1 MTATDNQI
9 NKVPAPKEKLHS
21 VMEAASAL
29 TALCDED
36 SANGEG
42 APSSPKIT
50 PKETPDTTAAAGT
63 PKDDGSKR
71 FLPDHKKPD
80 AALTFPEKV
89 SYILCC
95 LLLTAIA
102 SLVCRYIPI
111 PDASQSSRTEISL
124 AFVLV
129 EEAKVS
135 FCRRICTV
143 LYCRHPTDV
152 LSVFKDKILRFD
164 ILIFGIDVDAS
175 RFIWE
180 RLNFFSHDMFF
191 LSPLFSAHEF
201 DGVCR
206 PTKASILNPV
216 S

>member
-1 MTATDNQI
+1 MTATDTQI

-50 PKETPDTTAAAGT
+50 PKETPDTTVAAGT

-89 SYILCC
+89 SYILSS
-95 LLLTAIA
+95 LLPTAIM
-102 SLVCRYIPI
+102 SLVCGYTFHLRRPHSH
-111 PDASQSSRTEISL
+111 ASQ
-124 AFVLV
+124 
-129 EEAKVS
+129 
-135 FCRRICTV
+135 
-143 LYCRHPTDV
+143 
-152 LSVFKDKILRFD
+152 
-164 ILIFGIDVDAS
+164 AS
-175 RFIWE
+175 
-180 RLNFFSHDMFF
+180 
-191 LSPLFSAHEF
+191 
-201 DGVCR
+201 
-206 PTKASILNPV
+206 
-216 S
+216 